1 MVLEGEGE
9 KGEAKADSQFSRAGQ
24 SSPFPFSENNMPGN
38 NKTQFQLE
46 LPVKYAVYMV
56 VTRYWLPGLFALPS
70 PLGWTWRIE
79 HLCASLCACA
89 CVCLQLCVHTCA
101 FVCVGGGK
109 LAHDVG
115 PPAQSLHTILL
126 FLSQLHFPCACSPLN
141 TLSRRPSPR
150 TPLMFCHLLPLL
162 LSPISLEPSTKYL
175 NFTASEKT
183 RHVMEHQYQVG
194 SGEGAWGGKPG

>member
-1 MVLEGEGE
+1 
-9 KGEAKADSQFSRAGQ
+9 
-24 SSPFPFSENNMPGN
+24 MPGN

-79 HLCASLCACA
+79 HLRASLCACA
-89 CVCLQLCVHTCA
+89 SVCLQLCVHTCA
-101 FVCVGGGK
+101 FVCVWGAK

-115 PPAQSLHTILL
+115 PLTRSLHTILL
-126 FLSQLHFPCACSPLN
+126 SLSQLHFPCACSPLN
-141 TLSRRPSPR
+141 TLSRRPPPR
-150 TPLMFCHLLPLL
+150 TPLMFCHLLPFL
-162 LSPISLEPSTKYL
+162 LSPVSLEASTKYL

-194 SGEGAWGGKPG
+194 SGEGAWGGKPE

>member
-1 MVLEGEGE
+1 MLEGEGE
-9 KGEAKADSQFSRAGQ
+9 KGEAKADYLFSRAGQ

-79 HLCASLCACA
+79 HLRASLCACA

-101 FVCVGGGK
+101 FVCVCGGQIGTRCGPPSTV
-109 LAHDVG
+109 LAHHL
-115 PPAQSLHTILL
+115 ALSLSVAFPMCL
-126 FLSQLHFPCACSPLN
+126 F
-141 TLSRRPSPR
+141 
-150 TPLMFCHLLPLL
+150 TP
-162 LSPISLEPSTKYL
+162 
-175 NFTASEKT
+175 
-183 RHVMEHQYQVG
+183 
-194 SGEGAWGGKPG
+194 